1 MPFLLAFA
9 TTADDPNDVAVWA
22 WIGGAALLFCIHF
35 VIHPLAKLFRHSLL
49 VLQRRKMPL
58 LLVMLL
64 QAMAWYAHTH
74 HLPGLPVDESLTA
87 PHFSDWP
94 EALLASIGMAIKRM
108 AWSLHSVSHSDA
120 LFLMSPMLMLTGLFF
135 IPKTGDTMSSRE
147 KIRAAAVLAFCSVL
161 AGVGVAV
168 VVGWLT
174 RPDIERDII
183 RALLGGASMAW
194 LQVWFCRGIADSSD
208 ASHPVLYASAET
220 SRRWDRILLLGLF
233 YAPLLWMSES
243 TLMEVRFVGSWIV
256 PEFLI
261 LLAMLPMM
269 IASTRYSIVDSGGA
283 AVLLLKSIWLPVSG
297 LLISAATGF
306 TLAEYATRVFT
317 TLLHDSKPML
327 EAAII
332 ISIRSLLQCWLCV
345 SCGLLLLRSGYLRPV
360 QPPSS

>member
-1 MPFLLAFA
+1 MLTVIAAASNA
-9 TTADDPNDVAVWA
+9 TDPNDFTVWA
-22 WIGGAALLFCIHF
+22 WIAGAVTLFCVHF
-35 VIHPLAKLFRHSLL
+35 VIHPLAKLFRHSLV
-49 VLQRRKMPL
+49 VLQRRKLPV

-64 QAMAWYAHTH
+64 QGMAWYAHTH
-74 HLPGLPVDESLTA
+74 HLPGLPVDDSLNA

-94 EALLASIGMAIKRM
+94 DALLASIGSAIKRM
-108 AWSLHSVSHSDA
+108 AWSLHSVSHSDS
-120 LFLMSPMLMLTGLFF
+120 LFLVSPLLMAIGLFF
-135 IPKTGDTMSSRE
+135 VPKTGDTMSSRQ
-147 KIRAAAVLAFCSVL
+147 KLHAALALSL
-161 AGVGVAV
+161 GIILSLLGVAV
-168 VVGWLT
+168 IVGWLA
-174 RPDIERDII
+174 RPDAERAII
-183 RALLGGASMAW
+183 RAVLGGASTAW
-194 LQVWFCRGIADSSD
+194 IQVWFCRGIADSSD

-220 SRRWDRILLLGLF
+220 SRRWDRIMLLGLF

-243 TLMEVRFVGSWIV
+243 PLKEVRFVGSWIV

-269 IASTRYSIVDSGGA
+269 VASTRYSIIDSGGA

-317 TLLHDSKPML
+317 VLLHDTKPML

-360 QPPSS
+360 QPSP